1 MKFEHMFSPIQIG
14 HMVVKNR
21 FVVPPMGN
29 NFANTDGTWS
39 EQSVAYYAERA
50 KGQFGL
56 ITIEATV
63 VHEGAKGGPRKPCLY
78 NVNSI
83 ESLKKICDAVHAE
96 GGKVSIQLQNAG
108 PEGNAKNA
116 GAPIQAASPIQACEA
131 KDIPKEVPTER
142 VYELVT
148 PLWATVRVTGNAF
161 YLNCDVWGTLWPVN
175 TDIGWYDAVD
185 GQRVITVFNPL
196 WDNYAGYDHAV
207 KLLRLQN
214 VLTKEV
220 ETLTPETEEE
230 FGNDPVRIY
239 KGDITISGGYMN
251 IFFMQNLP
259 SSTDNKHR
267 ISLVRPQE
275 DDALYG
281 EDGYVHLELRY
292 NDYDD
297 LTGRRSPGAVSYNLN
312 SLDIP
317 SETKGIKLKLNSEEN
332 GEVEVTFDLKTAG
345 SNEKLTTNV
354 DLSNMQLK

>member
-1 MKFEHMFSPIQIG
+1 MGESRCSKCPA
-14 HMVVKNR
+14 
-21 FVVPPMGN
+21 FV
-29 NFANTDGTWS
+29 F
-39 EQSVAYYAERA
+39 
-50 KGQFGL
+50 
-56 ITIEATV
+56 
-63 VHEGAKGGPRKPCLY
+63 
-78 NVNSI
+78 
-83 ESLKKICDAVHAE
+83 
-96 GGKVSIQLQNAG
+96 SIQKQMKRTLIMKKLHWLFMAICLAVMPALQSCDDNDG
-108 PEGNAKNA
+108 YSLGDFTP
-116 GAPIQAASPIQACEA
+116 
-131 KDIPKEVPTER
+131 
-142 VYELVT
+142 

-275 DDALYG
+275 DDTLYG

-332 GEVEVTFDLKTAG
+332 GEVEVTFDLKTVG

>member
-1 MKFEHMFSPIQIG
+1 MKKLHWLFMAICLAVMPALQSCDDNDG
-14 HMVVKNR
+14 YSL
-21 FVVPPMGN
+21 GN
-29 NFANTDGTWS
+29 FT
-39 EQSVAYYAERA
+39 
-50 KGQFGL
+50 
-56 ITIEATV
+56 
-63 VHEGAKGGPRKPCLY
+63 P
-78 NVNSI
+78 
-83 ESLKKICDAVHAE
+83 
-96 GGKVSIQLQNAG
+96 
-108 PEGNAKNA
+108 
-116 GAPIQAASPIQACEA
+116 
-131 KDIPKEVPTER
+131 
-142 VYELVT
+142 

-220 ETLTPETEEE
+220 EMLIPETEEE
-230 FGNDPVRIY
+230 FGNDPVLIY

-317 SETKGIKLKLNSEEN
+317 SDTKGIKLKLNSEEN

>member
-1 MKFEHMFSPIQIG
+1 MKKLHWLFMAICLAVMPALQSCDD
-14 HMVVKNR
+14 N
-21 FVVPPMGN
+21 
-29 NFANTDGTWS
+29 DG
-39 EQSVAYYAERA
+39 Y
-50 KGQFGL
+50 
-56 ITIEATV
+56 
-63 VHEGAKGGPRKPCLY
+63 
-78 NVNSI
+78 
-83 ESLKKICDAVHAE
+83 SLGDFT
-96 GGKVSIQLQNAG
+96 
-108 PEGNAKNA
+108 P
-116 GAPIQAASPIQACEA
+116 
-131 KDIPKEVPTER
+131 
-142 VYELVT
+142 

-196 WDNYAGYDHAV
+196 WDDYAGYDHAV

-259 SSTDNKHR
+259 SSTDNKQR

-275 DDALYG
+275 DDTLYG

-332 GEVEVTFDLKTAG
+332 GEVEVTFDLKTVG

>member
-1 MKFEHMFSPIQIG
+1 MKKLHWLFMAICLAVMPALQSCDD
-14 HMVVKNR
+14 N
-21 FVVPPMGN
+21 
-29 NFANTDGTWS
+29 DG
-39 EQSVAYYAERA
+39 Y
-50 KGQFGL
+50 
-56 ITIEATV
+56 
-63 VHEGAKGGPRKPCLY
+63 
-78 NVNSI
+78 
-83 ESLKKICDAVHAE
+83 SLGDFT
-96 GGKVSIQLQNAG
+96 
-108 PEGNAKNA
+108 P
-116 GAPIQAASPIQACEA
+116 
-131 KDIPKEVPTER
+131 
-142 VYELVT
+142 

-230 FGNDPVRIY
+230 FGNDPVFIY

-251 IFFMQNLP
+251 IFFTCRTCHLRLIINTA
-259 SSTDNKHR
+259 SAWC
-267 ISLVRPQE
+267 VRKKMML
-275 DDALYG
+275 LYG

-345 SNEKLTTNV
+345 VMKS
-354 DLSNMQLK
+354 

>member
-1 MKFEHMFSPIQIG
+1 MKKLHWLFMAICLAVMPALQSCDD
-14 HMVVKNR
+14 N
-21 FVVPPMGN
+21 
-29 NFANTDGTWS
+29 DG
-39 EQSVAYYAERA
+39 Y
-50 KGQFGL
+50 
-56 ITIEATV
+56 
-63 VHEGAKGGPRKPCLY
+63 
-78 NVNSI
+78 
-83 ESLKKICDAVHAE
+83 SLGDFT
-96 GGKVSIQLQNAG
+96 
-108 PEGNAKNA
+108 P
-116 GAPIQAASPIQACEA
+116 
-131 KDIPKEVPTER
+131 
-142 VYELVT
+142 

-230 FGNDPVRIY
+230 FGNDPVFIY

-317 SETKGIKLKLNSEEN
+317 FETKGIKLKLNSEEN

-345 SNEKLTTNV
+345 SNVKATTYA
-354 DLSNMQLK
+354 DLSYMQFKYDRECECKYLVSAPGILMSFILPGCSFYICFM